1 MRPGRRSCGMRRRAW
16 PAREMAIVAA
26 AWGHRN
32 AEPRWK
38 AEASRQQIAA
48 FEPKAFVYSSRAR
61 PVFPRTR
68 PCAPAPG
75 RLWRLA
81 MAEGVASRAMLADL
95 LVLVPLGRA
104 DYNLQHRI
112 RSESRDGRHSELAYR
127 RRLVRQL
134 QLRGSL
140 PLHLCTGTR

>member
-1 MRPGRRSCGMRRRAW
+1 MRPGCRICGMRRRAW
-16 PAREMAIVAA
+16 PAREMAIMAA

-48 FEPKAFVYSSRAR
+48 FEPKAFVYPSRAR

-81 MAEGVASRAMLADL
+81 MAEVVASRAMLADL
-95 LVLVPLGRA
+95 LVLVPPGRA

-112 RSESRDGRHSELAYR
+112 RSEPGWTTFRAGISSAT
-127 RRLVRQL
+127 
-134 QLRGSL
+134 GSTTAAARF
-140 PLHLCTGTR
+140 PALHLCTGA